1 MTSSNPAAPQGER
14 FFFFYAL
21 ALFAIVVIGF
31 PVHALLD
38 PEDLPPIRPL
48 LHVHAVALGLWYA
61 LLVLQTFL
69 IGARRVAIH
78 KALGAASLLLVP
90 VMIATGLTVSY
101 QNMVRTEDATILIA
115 NTGNCTMFLLF
126 YGSALALRGRAKAH
140 KRFMLFAAVALMLP
154 AFARIGYVLDL
165 PELAVLPMWLAF
177 LIAIPVYDLV
187 RWRKVEWPS
196 LIGIGLNLVYIAS
209 LIAIT
214 APTSGN

>member
-1 MTSSNPAAPQGER
+1 MTSSNPTAPIGER

-61 LLVLQTFL
+61 LLVLQTIL
-69 IGARRVAIH
+69 IGAGRVGVH
-78 KALGAASLLLVP
+78 KGLGAASLLLAP

-115 NTGNCTMFLLF
+115 NTGNCILFLLF
-126 YGSALALRGRAKAH
+126 YGAALALRGRAKAH
-140 KRFMLFAAVALMLP
+140 KRFMLFAAVSLMLP
-154 AFARIGYVLDL
+154 AFARIGYIFDL
-165 PELAVLPMWLAF
+165 PDMAVLPMWLAF

-196 LIGIGLNLVYIAS
+196 LVGIGVNIAYIAT
-209 LIAIT
+209 LLAIV
-214 APTSGN
+214 PPPS